1 MRMPKKREHG
11 RQKYRWIISGTIVGV
26 LLFAGIGVCFYL
38 KEKPQETVSE
48 NIQTEES
55 NDTSKSQKNVSD
67 DQVKRKSITYKGIE
81 YQYNDHLSHYLFL
94 GVDTRNLQET
104 TIGKADAGQADA
116 LFLVSLDRVTK
127 EITVIAIPRD
137 TMTEIE
143 MFDQS
148 GKSLGKTMDHISLS
162 YAYGDGKDKSCYL
175 TKEAVSNLFYQIPI
189 EGYCA
194 ISMDGLPTV
203 MDTVGTLDVEVP
215 DSSLEGVEP
224 SWQKGSTVT
233 LTAENIEKFVRY
245 RDTEIDQS
253 ALNRLSRQQV
263 FLEAWGIKMKELYND
278 DSSIVSALYEKMQ
291 PYLVTNMGIDR
302 FAKLAE
308 GASTSELVMQTIP
321 GEGKEGIDFDEYYV
335 DETAFYEMILQC
347 FYEKVS

>member
-1 MRMPKKREHG
+1 MRMPKKREHR
-11 RQKYRWIISGTIVGV
+11 RQKYRWIIPGTMISI
-26 LLFAGIGVCFYL
+26 LLFTGIGVCFYL
-38 KEKPQETVSE
+38 RGKGQETISE
-48 NIQTEES
+48 TVQTEES
-55 NDTSKSQKNVSD
+55 DSESKVQKSNPSD
-67 DQVKRKSITYKGIE
+67 REEKNRAVIYKGIE
-81 YQYNDHLSHYLFL
+81 YQYNEHLSHYLFL
-94 GVDTRNLQET
+94 GVDTRDRKET
-104 TIGKADAGQADA
+104 TVGKADAGQADA

-127 EITVIAIPRD
+127 KMTVIAIPRD
-137 TMTEIE
+137 TMAEIE

-148 GKSLGKTMDHISLS
+148 GKSLGKSTDHISLS
-162 YAYGDGKDKSCYL
+162 YAYGDGKDESCRL

-224 SWQKGSTVT
+224 SWQEGSTVT

-263 FLEAWGIKMKELYND
+263 FLEAWGKKMKELYSD
-278 DSSIVSALYEKMQ
+278 DSSIVSVLYEKMQ
-291 PYLVTNMGIDR
+291 PYLVTNMGADQ
-302 FAKLAE
+302 FVKLAE
-308 GASTSELVMQTIP
+308 GASAFEPVNLKIP
-321 GEGKEGIDFDEYYV
+321 GEGKEGLDFDEYYV
-335 DETAFYEMILQC
+335 DETAFYEMILQY
-347 FYEKVS
+347 FYEEM